1 MVVRNVLPTD
11 MGVPL
16 SSSTYCFIIKTF
28 KHCKDTDFFL
38 FLQEIRYFF
47 RFAQEVPSLYLRTKL
62 AVTPIAKRSF
72 TDFAP
77 TLVRRKNGII
87 TRVMR
92 PWISSS
98 MFRTHS
104 FKKDYPQSP
113 DSAPKGQKLIA

>member
-1 MVVRNVLPTD
+1 MYSPQIWVCHYQVAPIV
-11 MGVPL
+11 
-16 SSSTYCFIIKTF
+16 FIKTF

-77 TLVRRKNGII
+77 TLVRRKNGGG
-87 TRVMR
+87 
-92 PWISSS
+92 
-98 MFRTHS
+98 
-104 FKKDYPQSP
+104 
-113 DSAPKGQKLIA
+113 AKL